1 MKITTREM
9 TLGWMAGVVIL
20 LTLSFLFCA
29 PKITVWK
36 EVSNKRKAVAARIE
50 LAEHLTAQR
59 EQWNKKLQDVAQKLT
74 KYPPDQDV
82 VADYLRILEDVAK
95 KNGITLSQRQPQRE
109 KKHNDLYELAIDCPW
124 DADLEALVRFLF
136 DLEQQKVTMDI
147 DDLNVSLVAGGKG
160 KLKGKFAL
168 ICLYTRTG
176 APAAEQKKEFRP
188 SGKKEKIIGN

>member
-1 MKITTREM
+1 M

-36 EVSNKRKAVAARIE
+36 EVGNKRKAVAARIE

-95 KNGITLSQRQPQRE
+95 KNGINLSQRQPQKE

-176 APAAEQKKEFRP
+176 APAAEQKKESRP
-188 SGKKEKIIGN
+188 PGKK